1 MLSFISFLCCV
12 ACSAAVLVSVNIISS
27 TQGSWVFLSFKAE
40 ILCALPVQ
48 YWETHLA
55 SSWWTV
61 QHLGFEEMQ
70 IRQKEKRG
78 DWSNELKSYSE
89 KETVDMKWSVRCCYV
104 NIVSLP
110 TYWFFV
116 LLSWFVFRR
125 SDHRC
130 ITYTFLSLS
139 KVSRWLMEER
149 GWGLSSS
156 GDRGLRGL
164 PVVAWLTAP
173 SRWGTALTGAQNGL
187 RKGPSLLTPA
197 PFPPSPPTQ
206 AHTFWTMSS
215 GLSEGGQT
223 EDLERSSCKQDSPVI
238 ERRNRSGIISEPLSK
253 SLKNSRTLSQ
263 YTAVSSATTNG
274 HTDNSETKSHPA
286 KPQPTPQ
293 PQPTVSAL
301 TAAKLDR
308 TLEQVLEGQNGLL
321 HFAQA
326 AALLKRAGM
335 EHMLL
340 PGGMGVGVGGGDAG
354 SGASDLEGTS
364 VTDAVGG
371 PVDFPYGVGGGFPF
385 NPGLFIMTPAGV
397 FLADSA
403 LHMAGLA
410 EYPVQSELASAI
422 NSGKKK
428 RKRCGMCPPC
438 RRRINCEQ
446 CSSCRNRKTGHQIC
460 KFRKCEELKKKPSAA
475 LEVRQCLLWCAIAL
489 GGPSDAK
496 GH

>member
-1 MLSFISFLCCV
+1 
-12 ACSAAVLVSVNIISS
+12 
-27 TQGSWVFLSFKAE
+27 
-40 ILCALPVQ
+40 
-48 YWETHLA
+48 
-55 SSWWTV
+55 
-61 QHLGFEEMQ
+61 
-70 IRQKEKRG
+70 
-78 DWSNELKSYSE
+78 
-89 KETVDMKWSVRCCYV
+89 
-104 NIVSLP
+104 
-110 TYWFFV
+110 
-116 LLSWFVFRR
+116 
-125 SDHRC
+125 
-130 ITYTFLSLS
+130 
-139 KVSRWLMEER
+139 
-149 GWGLSSS
+149 
-156 GDRGLRGL
+156 
-164 PVVAWLTAP
+164 
-173 SRWGTALTGAQNGL
+173 
-187 RKGPSLLTPA
+187 
-197 PFPPSPPTQ
+197 
-206 AHTFWTMSS
+206 MSS
-215 GLSEGGQT
+215 GLSDGGRT
-223 EDLERSSCKQDSPVI
+223 EDQERSSCKQDSPVV

-263 YTAVSSATTNG
+263 YTAVSSGTTNG
-274 HTDNSETKSHPA
+274 HRNNNEPKSQSA
-286 KPQPTPQ
+286 KPQPPPQ

-301 TAAKLDR
+301 TASKLDR
-308 TLEQVLEGQNGLL
+308 TLEQALEGQNGLL

-364 VTDAVGG
+364 VTDTIGG

-410 EYPVQSELASAI
+410 EYPAQSELASAI

-475 LEVRQCLLWCAIAL
+475 LEVRGWWLSCAIAL
-489 GGPSDAK
+489 LVNVQTFCETNSI
-496 GH
+496 

>member
-1 MLSFISFLCCV
+1 
-12 ACSAAVLVSVNIISS
+12 
-27 TQGSWVFLSFKAE
+27 
-40 ILCALPVQ
+40 
-48 YWETHLA
+48 
-55 SSWWTV
+55 
-61 QHLGFEEMQ
+61 
-70 IRQKEKRG
+70 
-78 DWSNELKSYSE
+78 
-89 KETVDMKWSVRCCYV
+89 
-104 NIVSLP
+104 
-110 TYWFFV
+110 
-116 LLSWFVFRR
+116 
-125 SDHRC
+125 
-130 ITYTFLSLS
+130 
-139 KVSRWLMEER
+139 
-149 GWGLSSS
+149 
-156 GDRGLRGL
+156 
-164 PVVAWLTAP
+164 
-173 SRWGTALTGAQNGL
+173 
-187 RKGPSLLTPA
+187 
-197 PFPPSPPTQ
+197 
-206 AHTFWTMSS
+206 MSS
-215 GLSEGGQT
+215 GLTEGGQT
-223 EDLERSSCKQDSPVI
+223 EDLEQGSCKQDSPVV

-253 SLKNSRTLSQ
+253 SLKKSRALSQ
-263 YTAVSSATTNG
+263 YTAVSSAHTNG
-274 HTDNSETKSHPA
+274 HRDSSAHKSHTA
-286 KPQPTPQ
+286 KPQVPQ
-293 PQPTVSAL
+293 LPQPTVSAL
-301 TAAKLDR
+301 TGTKLDR

-340 PGGMGVGVGGGDAG
+340 PGGMGVGVGSGDTG

-410 EYPVQSELASAI
+410 EYPAQSELASAI

-475 LEVRQCLLWCAIAL
+475 LEKVMLPTGAAFRWFQ
-489 GGPSDAK
+489 
-496 GH
+496 

>member
-1 MLSFISFLCCV
+1 
-12 ACSAAVLVSVNIISS
+12 
-27 TQGSWVFLSFKAE
+27 
-40 ILCALPVQ
+40 
-48 YWETHLA
+48 
-55 SSWWTV
+55 
-61 QHLGFEEMQ
+61 
-70 IRQKEKRG
+70 
-78 DWSNELKSYSE
+78 
-89 KETVDMKWSVRCCYV
+89 
-104 NIVSLP
+104 
-110 TYWFFV
+110 
-116 LLSWFVFRR
+116 
-125 SDHRC
+125 
-130 ITYTFLSLS
+130 
-139 KVSRWLMEER
+139 
-149 GWGLSSS
+149 
-156 GDRGLRGL
+156 
-164 PVVAWLTAP
+164 
-173 SRWGTALTGAQNGL
+173 
-187 RKGPSLLTPA
+187 
-197 PFPPSPPTQ
+197 
-206 AHTFWTMSS
+206 MSS
-215 GLSEGGQT
+215 GLSEGGRT
-223 EDLERSSCKQDSPVI
+223 DELDKGSRKADSPVL
-238 ERRNRSGIISEPLSK
+238 ERRNRSGIISAPLNK

-274 HTDNSETKSHPA
+274 HTDSNESKPKPPPPA
-286 KPQPTPQ
+286 P

-301 TAAKLDR
+301 TAGKLDR

-340 PGGMGVGVGGGDAG
+340 PGGMGVGVGDTS
-354 SGASDLEGTS
+354 SGTSDLEGTS
-364 VTDAVGG
+364 VPDAVGG

-410 EYPVQSELASAI
+410 EYPAQSELASAI

-475 LEVRQCLLWCAIAL
+475 LEVMLPTGAAFRWFQ
-489 GGPSDAK
+489 
-496 GH
+496 

>member
-1 MLSFISFLCCV
+1 M
-12 ACSAAVLVSVNIISS
+12 S
-27 TQGSWVFLSFKAE
+27 T
-40 ILCALPVQ
+40 
-48 YWETHLA
+48 
-55 SSWWTV
+55 
-61 QHLGFEEMQ
+61 
-70 IRQKEKRG
+70 R
-78 DWSNELKSYSE
+78 
-89 KETVDMKWSVRCCYV
+89 
-104 NIVSLP
+104 
-110 TYWFFV
+110 
-116 LLSWFVFRR
+116 
-125 SDHRC
+125 
-130 ITYTFLSLS
+130 
-139 KVSRWLMEER
+139 
-149 GWGLSSS
+149 
-156 GDRGLRGL
+156 
-164 PVVAWLTAP
+164 
-173 SRWGTALTGAQNGL
+173 
-187 RKGPSLLTPA
+187 
-197 PFPPSPPTQ
+197 
-206 AHTFWTMSS
+206 
-215 GLSEGGQT
+215 LSEGGRT
-223 EDLERSSCKQDSPVI
+223 EDLERSSCKQDSPVT

-274 HTDNSETKSHPA
+274 HTGNTGSKSQSA
-286 KPQPTPQ
+286 KPQPPPQ

-403 LHMAGLA
+403 LHMASLA
-410 EYPVQSELASAI
+410 EYPAQSELASAI

-475 LEVRQCLLWCAIAL
+475 LESTALVQQVIRSENTACAVPSVSVMSPVQAKCHEEEIHRGWATSGEKVEGRESAVNPKCQYCADDARLSITVYSFIAFKQGLRGRSSCL
-489 GGPSDAK
+489 PSK
-496 GH
+496 PMVHSQGNLHLCHEEILQFTVQV